1 MSGIASPAGQGGPG
15 LRLGWAG
22 RGSSPPRLSGHPRP
36 PAPAPSGGTQGLL
49 DGGPEPAV
57 DAAGGV
63 LGQARDAFPPGDG
76 GLCTTQPF
84 TGLDAHP
91 HGRQVVMGVMEEASA
106 S

>member
-1 MSGIASPAGQGGPG
+1 MAPVPAASADTPA
-15 LRLGWAG
+15 RLPL
-22 RGSSPPRLSGHPRP
+22 PPVGE
-36 PAPAPSGGTQGLL
+36 TQGLL
-49 DGGPEPAV
+49 DGGPEPAM